1 MSIKRV
7 LIGGGT
13 GFIGRALAKE
23 LQKQSIQTCTVSRMP
38 APNSITWTE
47 LLEKGLPGEVDAVVN
62 LSGQNVL
69 DPLRRWTDGFRQNV
83 VSSRVE
89 TNRMLSASIRQCR
102 HSAPPKVFITISG
115 VGYYPPHPS
124 EEYTED
130 SPGGDY
136 DFLSRLCRQWEDACQ
151 VGPETRTI
159 AVRSGIVLG
168 KGGGMIQSMYPL
180 FYLGLGAKIG
190 SGTQYMPW
198 IHLHDLVAILIE
210 AMRNEKLS
218 SGVINGT
225 APQLIT
231 NAQFTKAFGRAMWR
245 PAVFTFPEKVVELVF
260 GEERAIM
267 MTKGQKVRSKR
278 LEELGFKFQYP
289 DIDSALKQ
297 VVSG

>member
-1 MSIKRV
+1 
-7 LIGGGT
+7 
-13 GFIGRALAKE
+13 
-23 LQKQSIQTCTVSRMP
+23 
-38 APNSITWTE
+38 
-47 LLEKGLPGEVDAVVN
+47 
-62 LSGQNVL
+62 
-69 DPLRRWTDGFRQNV
+69 
-83 VSSRVE
+83 
-89 TNRMLSASIRQCR
+89 MLSASIRQCR

-210 AMRNEKLS
+210 AMRNDKLS

-245 PAVFTFPEKVVELVF
+245 PAVFTVPERVVELVF
-260 GEERAIM
+260 GEERAVM
-267 MTKGQKVRSKR
+267 MTQGQKVHSKR